1 MTQLP
6 NVVQSNPFEPVE
18 CSIDPTPVYQPY
30 FREVAEPKLKSSWK
44 PEPYAEA
51 KQYPQQKP
59 IG

>member
-1 MTQLP
+1 M
-6 NVVQSNPFEPVE
+6 VQRNPFEPVE